1 MLQQQNR
8 RLSLLAMLSFVIL
21 AVALFA
27 LFYPVIS
34 GYTIA
39 TGYKDS
45 LRWLSGWR
53 F

>member
-1 MLQQQNR
+1 
-8 RLSLLAMLSFVIL
+8 LSLLAMLSFVIL

-34 GYTIA
+34 GYPIA

-45 LRWLSGWR
+45 LRWLSGWI